1 MHAKKKN
8 IEKTIER
15 KPNRFC
21 SPPPELR
28 AAVKEIKRKTVEL
41 NYILPQKGTM
51 SSAKNTK

>member
-1 MHAKKKN
+1 MHAKR
-8 IEKTIER
+8 KTIER

-51 SSAKNTK
+51 SSAKNMK